1 MSVETPTTA
10 KDWIGMA
17 DDLRGAIKEMRGGI
31 PAVAKAFSALAAAA
45 TAPAALDVKTKELIA
60 IGIAIAARC
69 DGCITFHVKAA
80 VDHGATR
87 EEIMETVGMAIYMGG
102 GPSMIYGSLTVEAF
116 DQYVAAKAATE

>member
-1 MSVETPTTA
+1 MSVTTPTTS
-10 KDWIGMA
+10 KDWPGLA

-31 PAVAKAFSALAAAA
+31 PAVAKAFSALASAA

-87 EEIMETVGMAIYMGG
+87 EEVLETIGMAIYMGG
-102 GPSMIYGSLTVEAF
+102 GPSMIYGSLTLEAF
-116 DQYVAAKAATE
+116 DQYMAGKGAAE